1 MIAPLDPE
9 LARVFATDEKF
20 EERERRT
27 HAAVVLES
35 EEVLVWWAMERNE
48 VRRSVVPI
56 VPSSLFTSVLLVCL
70 LLLLFMTFLSA
81 LFTDF
86 WLQRE
91 VERNQIRI
99 DL

>member
-48 VRRSVVPI
+48 VRRSVVP
-56 VPSSLFTSVLLVCL
+56 SFRHRSLHQFY
-70 LLLLFMTFLSA
+70 LFVYFYFYL
-81 LFTDF
+81 
-86 WLQRE
+86 
-91 VERNQIRI
+91 
-99 DL
+99 